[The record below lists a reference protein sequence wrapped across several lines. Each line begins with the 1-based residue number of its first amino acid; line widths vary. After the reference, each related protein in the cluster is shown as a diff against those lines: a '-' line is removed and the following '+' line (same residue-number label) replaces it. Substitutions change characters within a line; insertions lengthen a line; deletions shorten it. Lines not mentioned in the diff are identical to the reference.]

1 MPFLRQNESYS
12 SSFVFFYYIYNRLS
26 LELLFSI
33 ICTKTFCLQRT
44 LSVIRNFNDSLI
56 YNKYGDIQA
65 FFSFVCLMSIFLSI
79 NKWMVYKTRQ
89 LFMITKKLSSAHSR
103 LISTSYKT
111 FNNARGRFIHIRNDL
126 LWFIDTY
133 YRQHCCCRS
142 IQMHYP
148 INLSPKQETSHS

>member
-1 MPFLRQNESYS
+1 MPVS
-12 SSFVFFYYIYNRLS
+12 SPEWIIFVFVCTFLLHYNRLS

-103 LISTSYKT
+103 LISTTYKT
-111 FNNARGRFIHIRNDL
+111 FNNAWALH
-126 LWFIDTY
+126 
-133 YRQHCCCRS
+133 
-142 IQMHYP
+142 
-148 INLSPKQETSHS
+148 SHSKWSTLVHWHVLSSTLLLLLHTNALSN